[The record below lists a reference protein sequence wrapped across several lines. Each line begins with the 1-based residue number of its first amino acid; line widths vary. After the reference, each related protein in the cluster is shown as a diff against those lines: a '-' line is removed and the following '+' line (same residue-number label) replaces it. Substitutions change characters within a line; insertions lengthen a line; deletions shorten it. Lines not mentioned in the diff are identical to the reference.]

1 MAPAPALLA
10 SDRKPLSQT
19 EQAYEAIKRQII
31 ELHLPPGSQFSEG
44 RLATVAGTSKTPVRE
59 ALVRLQRDG
68 LVEAMPRSGYRVA
81 PVTLRDTRDLCEF
94 RSLLE
99 CECAERAA
107 IRGIPDSDLKRM
119 RELLRALHM
128 SHDVPA
134 NLTKFLSLNFEFD
147 MTIAQ
152 ASGNDRLVAALARLF
167 DEIER
172 VLRLAMQIMPW
183 SPIAAAER
191 QQIYDALAARDGV
204 RAREAMRQ
212 RTQTSQLDILSAL
225 MASSSIDAASIGLPA
240 AAI

>member
-204 RAREAMRQ
+204 TAREAMRQ

>member
-147 MTIAQ
+147 STIAQ

-204 RAREAMRQ
+204 TAREAMRQ